1 MEWSVQLRGL
11 SLTFLECSLSYLH
24 CRVMPAAL
32 VPRPWDFAPPPPEK
46 SPPFNKS
53 DGEPPEPPAKVDP
66 ALNGPTLAFPGS
78 KNGLFTPNAL
88 ELPPV
93 MITPPTLPRGIGAP
107 PNGKG
112 KANPFPLS

>member
-1 MEWSVQLRGL
+1 MEWSVQPHGL
-11 SLTFLECSLSYLH
+11 LPTAPECFLSYLH

-32 VPRPWDFAPPPPEK
+32 VPRPWDFAPPPPDSK
-46 SPPFNKS
+46 GS
-53 DGEPPEPPAKVDP
+53 DGEPPVPPAKVGP

>member
-1 MEWSVQLRGL
+1 
-11 SLTFLECSLSYLH
+11 
-24 CRVMPAAL
+24 MPAAL

-46 SPPFNKS
+46 DPFSKKS
-53 DGEPPEPPAKVDP
+53 DGELPELPGNVGP

-107 PNGKG
+107 PNGRA